1 MGKTTIYRW
10 IAAHEAD
17 GSEALL
23 PSRRPPLTGRK
34 VYITR
39 AWDAA
44 VPFDDETKAAIRDKL
59 DLRIRSLWAASPDYG
74 WRWVADLAARYLAE
88 LTAEAGFDP
97 AKANH
102 DSLFRLG
109 QLRVSKDGRKY
120 RAVAIYDHDRKRW
133 EDENRPR
140 IRRTRATRRPMEIVF
155 GDMHPMDLLLPRADG
170 STFTAKLAAFED
182 WATARMFVFPVFL
195 GKGEGVRQEHIA
207 AAIIAMTQELCW
219 SLPETLYI
227 DNGGE
232 YGCAAM
238 VADAMQLAR
247 RIRMLAGEAQSAAI
261 GNGFEERSIVRAQ
274 PCNAAAKSIESAF
287 ARLEKGVFSM
297 LPGHI
302 GGDRMRK
309 KTANIGREPV
319 PYPHGREAFERD
331 LRNTLTVYETKPQ
344 GGQMEDRSPRDAC
357 EAAVAEGW
365 RAVTIEPEALLAA
378 FARDA
383 SRVMGRDG
391 FKWAGRTYRA
401 PELDAVAAGTPLHLR
416 VPIFSGTDA
425 ISVMRGEELLCVAWP
440 DAAYDALDTAGAR
453 DAAGRHAAARR
464 AVKAARGD
472 TEPLDL
478 RELLDRMA
486 ANAGGTPGRRKR
498 D

>member
-170 STFTAKLAAFED
+170 STFTA
-182 WATARMFVFPVFL
+182 
-195 GKGEGVRQEHIA
+195 
-207 AAIIAMTQELCW
+207 
-219 SLPETLYI
+219 
-227 DNGGE
+227 
-232 YGCAAM
+232 
-238 VADAMQLAR
+238 
-247 RIRMLAGEAQSAAI
+247 
-261 GNGFEERSIVRAQ
+261 
-274 PCNAAAKSIESAF
+274 
-287 ARLEKGVFSM
+287 
-297 LPGHI
+297 
-302 GGDRMRK
+302 
-309 KTANIGREPV
+309 
-319 PYPHGREAFERD
+319 
-331 LRNTLTVYETKPQ
+331 
-344 GGQMEDRSPRDAC
+344 
-357 EAAVAEGW
+357 
-365 RAVTIEPEALLAA
+365 LLAA

-486 ANAGGTPGRRKR
+486 AKAGPASDPEAEAVVRLDDASRTMGRAMRQTPAARPADENEIERLREERRREALRWFLPKTGTDG
-498 D
+498 